1 MNKQTSGGMTFYLGW
16 LKNPKRVGAIA
27 PTSTGMAR
35 KMASVVR
42 PESDLPVLELGPGT
56 GVITKA
62 ILERGVAPEKV
73 VSVEY
78 SQSFLPGLKRQFPG
92 VEFVYGDALNISQIA
107 RDLGIERFD
116 SIVSALPLLNFP
128 VDQRTHLVKEMMN
141 LLAPGRPMIQFSYGL
156 SPPVPAQGQAFQVKH
171 LTNALLNLP
180 PARLWLYTS
189 AGSDSGL

>member
-62 ILERGVAPEKV
+62 ILERGVRPENV

-92 VEFVYGDALNISQIA
+92 VEFVYGDALNIAQIA

-128 VDQRTHLVKEMMN
+128 VDQRTHLIKEMMN

-156 SPPVPAQGQAFQVKH
+156 SPPVPALAQAFEVRH

-180 PARLWLYTS
+180 PARLWLYTG
-189 AGSDSGL
+189 AGSDS

>member
-1 MNKQTSGGMTFYLGW
+1 MNKETSGGMTFYLGW

-62 ILERGVAPEKV
+62 ILERGVRPENV

-156 SPPVPAQGQAFQVKH
+156 SPPVPARAQAFEVRH
-171 LTNALLNLP
+171 LANALLNLP
-180 PARLWLYTS
+180 PARLWLYTGV
-189 AGSDSGL
+189 GSGS